1 MTPESVM
8 EIGRQG
14 MQVTLLIASPML
26 AVALIVGLIISI
38 FQAATQI
45 NEATLSF
52 IPKLVAVFASL
63 IIAGPWMLTTM
74 VDYMRHVLT
83 NIPNLAG

>member
-1 MTPESVM
+1 MTPEAVM

-26 AVALIVGLIISI
+26 AVALIVGLIVSI

-74 VDYMRHVLT
+74 VDYMRNVLM
-83 NIPNLAG
+83 NIPTMAG